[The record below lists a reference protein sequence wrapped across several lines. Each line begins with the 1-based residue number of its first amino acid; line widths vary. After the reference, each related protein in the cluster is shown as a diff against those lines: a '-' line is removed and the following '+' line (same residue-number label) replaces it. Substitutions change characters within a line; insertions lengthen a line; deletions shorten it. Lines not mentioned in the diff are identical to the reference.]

1 MKFGHNKGQAKP
13 SLAEKAGQFAKDQYN
28 KRSGSGKS
36 SGQKQGSKKG
46 PKRSQSG
53 SSNNP
58 SKGSSKNPPEQGSLR
73 DRASGVKEG
82 AQETSEGVK
91 QLAKGGAQLG
101 TGVSRISSG
110 DVVGGAKD
118 VYKGFRGMKDGAKQ
132 TGKGMRDTVDSARG
146 QRKTGGKNKEEREQD
161 GEEDKDQ
168 IEQGEDELDAD
179 GNKKGGDSALK
190 KTMKN
195 TALAG
200 AAHGAATI
208 GTGIAGIAVIKAAID
223 AAVGFLAMV
232 WNGITSIGS
241 AIWSGVTAFAANAA
255 SVVGSWIASAGAWL
269 GGALGIGTGAATAAV
284 GVVTIGTLISAPVA
298 TTMMIVREISDQ
310 NNPAKWEHRVGL
322 CGDELGGRGGLAAGG
337 YPAYPTDK
345 DKYPLETAVS
355 SPYGWRSYNGGEFH
369 DGVDIAGG
377 WPAEGKA
384 PIYATRAGEVVYA
397 HNTGHSGGWG
407 ILIRHEVEDKLS
419 QYYHLYQNSLM
430 VKKGEKVKKGQEI
443 AKMGNTGGST
453 GPHLHFMIIEG
464 KHYPQPFPYQ
474 AGMDP
479 ADYLKEAVSAGNAKP
494 DKGGGG
500 SGGGRRG
507 RPGRLGG
514 RRGGGR
520 RGGGSS
526 AKKGSTE
533 SGSGSGATFNVN
545 DISTISQVP
554 QGMENAQK
562 LYSVMRKLGF
572 PEDVMAVFMS
582 HLAYESSGFD
592 STAVETIYDEPYEIG
607 RRKQAAEKANFY
619 APRFVP
625 DYHARF
631 PGVKYM
637 GLGLSQ
643 WSNGRNR
650 QLLDYADL
658 VGSPWH
664 EFGTQIA
671 FMFDEKRGDGY
682 DFKNLTRVAKEEG
695 NSGNYEKI
703 ARRLWNEYFRGA
715 GDLKENRIAL
725 SARDGK
731 KLKAMFKVFKY
742 DEKYAASVLKGIET
756 GKLNLG
762 GRYGDGDECGPT
774 EEEIQATDGVEIDG
788 LLIQSTGK
796 FRKMLEVLKKT
807 IGAEYKAGATVPP
820 KGDNPGKFGTA
831 QLVSWAFKEAYGND
845 VPSNTAELY
854 KQSEYIRR
862 GSQHPGDLVF
872 YYLTEDGGASTVGIY
887 VGDDRVVMATVDGVK
902 LYHVD
907 QVNKEFTNKGY
918 TFGRLKNLK

>member
-1 MKFGHNKGQAKP
+1 MKFGYNKGQAKP
-13 SLAEKAGQFAKDQYN
+13 SFTEKAGQFAKDKARQKLGKGQSK
-28 KRSGSGKS
+28 KRPGQSSGKPS
-36 SGQKQGSKKG
+36 KDTPKQGSLK
-46 PKRSQSG
+46 
-53 SSNNP
+53 
-58 SKGSSKNPPEQGSLR
+58 

-118 VYKGFRGMKDGAKQ
+118 VYKGVRGMKDGVKQ

-146 QRKTGGKNKEEREQD
+146 ERKTGEKNKKEREES
-161 GEEDKDQ
+161 GEEDSDN

-208 GTGIAGIAVIKAAID
+208 GTGIAGIAAIKAAID
-223 AAVGFLAMV
+223 AAVGFLAMI

-241 AIWSGVTAFAANAA
+241 AIWSGITAFAANAA
-255 SVVGSWIASAGAWL
+255 SAVGGWIASAGAWL

-284 GVVTIGTLISAPVA
+284 GVVTVGTLIAAPVA
-298 TTMMIVREISDQ
+298 TTVMVVQEISSQ
-310 NNPAKWEHRVGL
+310 NSPARWEHRVGL
-322 CGDELGGRGGLAAGG
+322 CGDELGGGTAGLAAGG
-337 YPAYPTDK
+337 YPAYPLDK
-345 DKYPLETAVS
+345 EKFPLETAVS
-355 SPYGWRSYNGGEFH
+355 SPYGYRGEEFH
-369 DGVDIAGG
+369 DGVDIAVG
-377 WPAEGKA
+377 WENEGKT
-384 PIYATRAGEVVYA
+384 PVYATRAGEVVYS

-407 ILIRHEVEDKLS
+407 ILIRHEVEDRLS

-430 VKKGEKVKKGQEI
+430 VKKGDKVKKGQEI
-443 AKMGNTGGST
+443 AKVGNTGGST

-464 KHYPQPFPYQ
+464 KHYPQPHPYR

-494 DKGGGG
+494 DKGGKGKS
-500 SGGGRRG
+500 SGG

-526 AKKGSTE
+526 AKKGTIES
-533 SGSGSGATFNVN
+533 SGSSDELFNVN
-545 DISTISQVP
+545 DITSLSRVP
-554 QGMENAQK
+554 QAMENAQK
-562 LYSVMRKLGF
+562 LYSVMRKMGF
-572 PEDVMAVFMS
+572 PEDVMGAFMA

-592 STAVETIYDEPYEIG
+592 STAVETIYNEPFRIG
-607 RRKQAAEKANFY
+607 PRKIAAEKAKFY
-619 APRFVP
+619 APRFDP
-625 DYHARF
+625 GYHAEHT
-631 PGVKYM
+631 GVKQL

-643 WSNGRNR
+643 WSNERNT
-650 QLLDYADL
+650 QLLDYAKL
-658 VGSPWH
+658 VGVPWH
-664 EFGTQIA
+664 EFGTQIS

-682 DFKNLTRVAKEEG
+682 DFKNLTRIAKEEG

-703 ARRLWNEYFRGA
+703 ARRLWNEYFRG
-715 GDLKENRIAL
+715 DDQYKEARIAL

-731 KLKAMFKVFKY
+731 KLKAMFKDFKY

-762 GRYGDGDECGPT
+762 GRYGGADECGPS
-774 EEEIQATDGVEIDG
+774 EEEIQAEDGVEIDG
-788 LLIQSTGK
+788 LLVPATGG
-796 FRKMLEVLKKT
+796 FRKLLEQLKKA
-807 IGAEYKAGATVPP
+807 IGAEYQAGALTPP
-820 KGDNPGKFGTA
+820 SGDKPGKFGVG
-831 QLVSWAFKEAYGND
+831 QLISWAFKEAFGDD
-845 VPSNTAELY
+845 VPSNTQELLR
-854 KQSEYIRR
+854 QSEAIKK
-862 GSQHPGDLVF
+862 GSHKPGDLVF
-872 YYLTEDGGASTVGIY
+872 YYLSEVGGPSTVGIY
-887 VGDDRVVMATVDGVK
+887 LGDDRIVIATKDGVK
-902 LYHVD
+902 VLPIE
-907 QVNKEFTNKGY
+907 QLNKELQMKGY
-918 TFGRLKNLK
+918 TFGRIKNFK